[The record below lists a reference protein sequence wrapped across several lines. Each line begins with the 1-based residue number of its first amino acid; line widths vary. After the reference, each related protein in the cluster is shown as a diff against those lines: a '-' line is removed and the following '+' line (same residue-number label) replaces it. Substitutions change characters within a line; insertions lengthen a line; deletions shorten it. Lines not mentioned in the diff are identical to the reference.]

1 MIGQHDD
8 LLRTH
13 RDGGLEVGG
22 LGFGTNDQND
32 PAAPRQRAVRAASG
46 GGHIEQYR
54 RGAGPHV
61 AAGRLGRV
69 DNRQADGR
77 RDAVDIVAE
86 CGVADQRQ
94 DPVACG
100 HDLSLQPELRHV
112 AAVAVWHLW
121 MNANLG
127 TKQTNHAVCPH

>member
-1 MIGQHDD
+1 M
-8 LLRTH
+8 TFCAPT

-22 LGFGTNDQND
+22 SGFGTNDQND
-32 PAAPRQRAVRAASG
+32 PAAPRQHAVRAALG

-69 DNRQADGR
+69 DNRQADGGH
-77 RDAVDIVAE
+77 DAVDIVAE
-86 CGVADQRQ
+86 CGVADQGQ

-100 HDLSLQPELRHV
+100 HDLSLQPEHDTLPPSR
-112 AAVAVWHLW
+112 WHLW
-121 MNANLG
+121 MNGNLG
-127 TKQTNHAVCPH
+127 TKQTNHAVCLH